1 MENKWIVHN
10 IHVIPGSKLNQV
22 TGYMDD
28 GSLKIRIKSKPI
40 EGRANKELIKYLSD
54 ILEVK
59 ESEIEICSGKTSR
72 NKIVRIWNIDKAC
85 LQKKIFG

>member
-1 MENKWIVHN
+1 MENRWVVHN
-10 IHVIPGSKLNQV
+10 IRVIPGSKFNQV
-22 TGYMDD
+22 IGYMAD
-28 GSLKIRIKSKPI
+28 GSLKIKIKAKPV

-59 ESEIEICSGKTSR
+59 ESEIEILSGQTSR
-72 NKIVRIWNIDKAC
+72 NKIVRIWNIDKPG